1 MGAALNAGRH
11 PICKLIYACILFVRR
26 HTLWTNTW
34 SMFTCEPKP
43 LVSQTGGYADTAI
56 TIESDEE
63 EAPPTKKRFVV
74 VAIASVVFFVQ
85 VITYILSN

>member
-1 MGAALNAGRH
+1 MGATLNAGRH

-43 LVSQTGGYADTAI
+43 LDGQTGGHTDTVI

-63 EAPPTKKRFVV
+63 EVPPTKKRFVV
-74 VAIASVVFFVQ
+74 VTIASFVFFVQ
-85 VITYILSN
+85 VITYILIN